1 MAKKFKKQY
10 FLFGE
15 QVCRTLDTEGL
26 KEALKSANDNGY
38 SIYEWNENSSP
49 AELLGEYDGWNAYM
63 EITKKEYEAFAK
75 L

>member
-15 QVCRTLDTEGL
+15 QVCRALEVEGI
-26 KEALKSANDNGY
+26 ESAIKTAEDNGIGLY
-38 SIYEWNENSSP
+38 VWNETSTP
-49 AELLGEYDGWNAYM
+49 AELLCEADGWNGWM
-63 EITKKEYEAFAK
+63 QITKRQYDAFAK